1 MAEEQNGNEEQY
13 IASRYDGLAVGPKL
27 TYTYETQTSVPYD
40 GTNKLARLLS
50 PFTLRL
56 VVPEALVEAA
66 GVSATDVNLLGRA
79 SKASSDLTSKANA
92 IRSSIGIPQ
101 VTGTNSASSNLTSL
115 QATLSSGQALQT
127 TLGTTER
134 AVITDLVTVADI
146 QYQVE
151 KMLQT
156 PPLTLFVNPNT
167 LSINR
172 SSVQQFSN
180 RTRYGKVFERWGQ
193 AQVTLSIS
201 GSTGA
206 FAAGNP
212 TATAGVVQSSAGF
225 AGITNSENEVP
236 TGVQF
241 ASKRDSAAFQQLMS
255 LFHIYQNNGY
265 IYDTVGRSEAHL
277 FVGSVAIDYDQMT
290 YIGNIDSFEYGYNE
304 ENPHRIEWSME
315 FTVSRMYDLAE
326 EPVVV
331 TPQSTPTPGAGG
343 LSDAELLRLLTDTP
357 SQSSIT
363 VASVPV
369 TTTVGSIPVP
379 VGDVDINVSGTEQF
393 QPGEGQTPLDVIGA
407 YFTPTGLLG

>member
-1 MAEEQNGNEEQY
+1 MADEKNGNEAQY

-27 TYTYETQTSVPYD
+27 TYTYETQASVPYD

-56 VVPEALVEAA
+56 VVPEALVEGS
-66 GVSATDVNLLGRA
+66 GVSSVDVNLLGRA
-79 SKASSDLTSKANA
+79 TKAASDLTSKANS
-92 IRSSIGIPQ
+92 IRSAIGIPQ
-101 VTGTNSASSNLTSL
+101 VTGNGKGYDTTTLLTSL
-115 QATLSSGQALQT
+115 QSTLSSGQALLT
-127 TLGTTER
+127 TLGNTER
-134 AVITDLVTVADI
+134 AVVTDLVTVADI

-167 LSINR
+167 LTINR

-180 RTRYGKVFERWGQ
+180 RTRYGKVFERWGEAQ
-193 AQVTLSIS
+193 ATLSIS

-212 TATAGVVQSSAGF
+212 TGTAGF
-225 AGITNSENEVP
+225 AGPTNSENEVP

-255 LFHIYQNNGY
+255 LFHIYRNNGY
-265 IYDTVGRSEAHL
+265 IYDTVGGSEAHL
-277 FVGSVAIDYDQMT
+277 FIGSVAIDYDQMT
-290 YIGNIDSFEYGYNE
+290 YIGNIDSFEYGYSE

-315 FTVSRMYDLAE
+315 FTVSRTYDLAE
-326 EPVVV
+326 EPVAV
-331 TPQSTPTPGAGG
+331 TPQSTPTPGIGG
-343 LSDAELLRLLTDTP
+343 LSDAELLRMSAGVPATTAVLR
-357 SQSSIT
+357 SGT
-363 VASVPV
+363 V
-369 TTTVGSIPVP
+369 
-379 VGDVDINVSGTEQF
+379 VDINISGTEQF
-393 QPGEGQTPLDVIGA
+393 QAGAGQTPLDVVGA

>member
-1 MAEEQNGNEEQY
+1 MADEQNGNEAQY

-27 TYTYETQTSVPYD
+27 AYTYETQDGVPYD

-56 VVPEALVEAA
+56 VVPEALVEGS
-66 GVSATDVNLLGRA
+66 GVSSVDVNLLGRA
-79 SKASSDLTSKANA
+79 TKAASDLTSKANS

-101 VTGTNSASSNLTSL
+101 VTKLTNASSNLTSL
-115 QATLSSGQALQT
+115 QSTLSSGQALQT
-127 TLGTTER
+127 TLGNTER
-134 AVITDLVTVADI
+134 AVLTDLLTVADI

-180 RTRYGKVFERWGQ
+180 RTRYGKVFERWGE

-212 TATAGVVQSSAGF
+212 TGTASVVQSTAGF
-225 AGITNSENEVP
+225 AGITNSENAVAS
-236 TGVQF
+236 GVQF

-265 IYDTVGRSEAHL
+265 IYDTVGGSEAHL
-277 FVGSVAIDYDQMT
+277 FIGSVAIDYDQMT
-290 YIGNIDSFEYGYNE
+290 YIGNIDSFEYGYNDE
-304 ENPHRIEWSME
+304 SPHRIEWSME
-315 FTVSRMYDLAE
+315 FTVSRTYDLAE

-331 TPQSTPTPGAGG
+331 TPQSTPTPGIGG
-343 LSDAELLRLLTDTP
+343 LSDAELQRMTADTP
-357 SQSSIT
+357 TQSSIT
-363 VASVPV
+363 AGKV
-369 TTTVGSIPVP
+369 
-379 VGDVDINVSGTEQF
+379 VDINVSGPSLTEQF
-393 QPGEGQTPLDVIGA
+393 QTDEGQTPLDVVGA

>member
-1 MAEEQNGNEEQY
+1 MADEKNGNEEQY

-27 TYTYETQTSVPYD
+27 TYTYETQSSVPYD

-66 GVSATDVNLLGRA
+66 GVSTTDVNLLGRA

-92 IRSSIGIPQ
+92 IRSAIGIPQ
-101 VTGTNSASSNLTSL
+101 VTGNGKGYDTTTLLTSL
-115 QATLSSGQALQT
+115 QSTLSSGQALLT
-127 TLGTTER
+127 TLGNTER
-134 AVITDLVTVADI
+134 AVVTDLVTVADI

-212 TATAGVVQSSAGF
+212 TATAGAVQSSAGF

-265 IYDTVGRSEAHL
+265 IYDTVGGSEAHL

-290 YIGNIDSFEYGYNE
+290 YIGNIDSFEYGYSD

-315 FTVSRMYDLAE
+315 FTVSRMFDLAE

-331 TPQSTPTPGAGG
+331 TPQSTPSPGAGG
-343 LSDAELLRLLTDTP
+343 LSDAELVRLLTDTP

-369 TTTVGSIPVP
+369 TTESGTVL
-379 VGDVDINVSGTEQF
+379 GDVDINVSGTEQF
-393 QPGEGQTPLDVIGA
+393 QPGEGQTPLDVLGA